1 MALPLAKIRK
11 IRKIHTW
18 RAHGMVIDPVI
29 QGGSAP
35 RPKYKGGFEKIPDAL
50 EIRVEI
56 LK

>member
-1 MALPLAKIRK
+1 MALPLA
-11 IRKIHTW
+11 KIHTW